1 MKNAVQRGAAHH
13 ADHACLR
20 DCTEQALKKY
30 FNDLNGHGT
39 EDLYAMVLGEIE
51 PPLFEATMQYC
62 RGNQSRAAAL
72 LGISRSTLRKKLQAY
87 RINL

>member
-1 MKNAVQRGAAHH
+1 MKETVKRGHH

-20 DCTEQALKKY
+20 DCTAHALDKY
-30 FNDLNGHGT
+30 FSDLNGHAA
-39 EDLYAMVLGEIE
+39 EDVYAMVMGEIE
-51 PPLFEATMQYC
+51 PPLFEVTMRYC